1 MHTSNQATRTPFTL
15 FDLAHVVG
23 GKLVQV
29 HHNACP
35 ALVTEHPEDCRCGE
49 VDYRL
54 VSTSE
59 GKRR

>member
-1 MHTSNQATRTPFTL
+1 MSTPNQATRTPFTL

-35 ALVTEHPEDCRCGE
+35 ALVSERPEDCRCDE
-49 VDYRL
+49 ANYRL
-54 VSTSE
+54 IRTSK
-59 GKRR
+59 GKR